1 MMICWPKASSPLS
14 WLRASPLLGV
24 MLLSACATQPP
35 TTPLPT
41 PTPIPQPAPP
51 QPAPGPPSPPVP
63 APSPPLVPTPQ
74 AALPGLK
81 SVPWSALPY
90 WQTTPL
96 AESWGAFLQGC
107 TALQKRAAWQS
118 VCEEARRLNNPDETT
133 VRDFFERYF
142 QTYESSNED
151 GTTEGLVTGYYEP
164 LIKGSRVQTARAR
177 FPIYGVPDD
186 LITVDLASVY
196 PQLKNLRLRGKLV
209 GNKVVPYAPRHEI
222 ENGGSG
228 NGANAKILAWAE
240 DAVELFF
247 MQIQGSGR
255 VELPGGT
262 HLRLGYADQNGHPYK
277 SIGKLLV
284 ERGEL
289 TLDQASMQSIKE
301 WGIKN
306 PDKLPTLLAA
316 NPSYVFFRELPEGL
330 PGPVGALG
338 VPVTAGRS
346 IAVDPKFIPL
356 GAPVFLAT
364 TLPNSTT
371 PLNRLMMAQDTGGA
385 IRGGVRADFFW
396 GFGTEAGEMAGK
408 MKQQGR
414 MWVLLPKGY
423 PIQ

>member
-1 MMICWPKASSPLS
+1 M
-14 WLRASPLLGV
+14 
-24 MLLSACATQPP
+24 
-35 TTPLPT
+35 
-41 PTPIPQPAPP
+41 
-51 QPAPGPPSPPVP
+51 
-63 APSPPLVPTPQ
+63 
-74 AALPGLK
+74 
-81 SVPWSALPY
+81 
-90 WQTTPL
+90 
-96 AESWGAFLQGC
+96 
-107 TALQKRAAWQS
+107 
-118 VCEEARRLNNPDETT
+118 CEDARRLGKPNETA
-133 VRDFFERYF
+133 VRGFFERNF
-142 QTYESSNED
+142 QAYESSNED

-164 LIKGSRVQTARAR
+164 LIQGSRTQTARAR
-177 FPIYGVPDD
+177 FPIYAVPDD
-186 LITVDLASVY
+186 LITVDLANVY
-196 PQLKNLRLRGKLV
+196 PELKNLRLRGKLV
-209 GNKVVPYAPRHEI
+209 DRKIVPFPSRSEI
-222 ENGGSG
+222 ESSGLGGSLK
-228 NGANAKILAWAE
+228 AKTLAWAE

-255 VELPGGT
+255 VALPDGT

-301 WGIKN
+301 WGMKN
-306 PDKLPTLLAA
+306 PDKLPALLAA

-330 PGPVGALG
+330 PGPLGALG

-364 TLPNSTT
+364 TLPNSDT

-408 MKQQGR
+408 MKQKGR
-414 MWVLLPKGY
+414 MWVLLPQDY
-423 PIQ
+423 PVN